1 MNIELKNKVVLITGG
16 SKGIGLACAEAFA
29 RAGARVAIASRNAE
43 NLTAAQQHLERSGI
57 NVHTHMADLCDAD
70 LAVNLV
76 ADVEKALGPIDIL
89 INSAGAAKRYPPVS
103 LTPQAWVDAMNA
115 KYFTY
120 INAMDAA
127 LKGMVQRRQ
136 GAIVNIIGAGGK
148 TPSPVHLP
156 GGAANAAL
164 MLATTGLASAWASH
178 GIRING
184 INPGSTNTDRVQGA
198 IDAEAQLSGKT
209 ADQVFDAMKQ
219 RIPMGRLA
227 QPEEIANVAVFLAS
241 DLASYVTGTIITMDG
256 AAHPSVV

>member
-16 SKGIGLACAEAFA
+16 SKGIGLACAAAFA
-29 RAGARVAIASRNAE
+29 NAGARVAIASRNAD
-43 NLTAAQQHLERSGI
+43 NLAAAQQQLKNNGI
-57 NVHTHMADLCDAD
+57 NVDTHTADLCDANQ
-70 LAVNLV
+70 AASLV
-76 ADVEKALGPIDIL
+76 ADIEKTLGPIDIL
-89 INSAGAAKRYPPVS
+89 INSAGAAKRYPPAS

-148 TPSPVHLP
+148 TPSPIHLP

-164 MLATTGLASAWASH
+164 MLATTGLATAWASH

-184 INPGSTNTDRVQGA
+184 INPGATRTDRVQGA
-198 IDAEAQLSGKT
+198 IDAEAQMSGRT

-256 AAHPSVV
+256 SAHPSVV